1 MSGIGPTKTV
11 AIDVDS
17 VLADTL
23 IVWTDEYNKK
33 RGTRISKS
41 EITSWDIA
49 KILPISPTNISDLF
63 NDIWKHRWRDIP
75 PTGKRLG
82 ELTRSIH
89 RKGYRI
95 SILTKRERLT
105 VPYVAQWLDFH
116 DVFSDD
122 LSFVYDDI
130 PKSEYSFDVI
140 IDDAPSN
147 LIDLVAPKIG
157 ILFDQPWNKY
167 FQWPIRVASLM
178 EAELLL

>member
-33 RGTRISKS
+33 MGTRISKS

-49 KILPISPTNISDLF
+49 KILPISPTNISELF

-82 ELTRSIH
+82 ELTKSIH
-89 RKGYRI
+89 RKG
-95 SILTKRERLT
+95 
-105 VPYVAQWLDFH
+105 
-116 DVFSDD
+116 
-122 LSFVYDDI
+122 
-130 PKSEYSFDVI
+130 
-140 IDDAPSN
+140 
-147 LIDLVAPKIG
+147 
-157 ILFDQPWNKY
+157 
-167 FQWPIRVASLM
+167 
-178 EAELLL
+178 

>member
-1 MSGIGPTKTV
+1 M
-11 AIDVDS
+11 
-17 VLADTL
+17 
-23 IVWTDEYNKK
+23 
-33 RGTRISKS
+33 
-41 EITSWDIA
+41 
-49 KILPISPTNISDLF
+49 
-63 NDIWKHRWRDIP
+63 
-75 PTGKRLG
+75 
-82 ELTRSIH
+82 
-89 RKGYRI
+89 
-95 SILTKRERLT
+95 
-105 VPYVAQWLDFH
+105 DFH

-130 PKSEYSFDVI
+130 PKSEYSFDII

>member
-23 IVWTDEYNKK
+23 IVWTHEYNTN
-33 RGTRISKS
+33 GTRISKS
-41 EITSWDIA
+41 EITSWDIT
-49 KILPISPTNISDLF
+49 KILPISPTKISDLF
-63 NDIWKHRWRDIP
+63 NDIWKRRWLDIP
-75 PTGKRLG
+75 PTGKHLG

-95 SILTKRERLT
+95 SILTKRERSS
-105 VPYVAQWLDFH
+105 VPYVAKWLDFH

-122 LSFVYDDI
+122 LLFVYDDI
-130 PKSEYSFDVI
+130 PKAEYSFDI
-140 IDDAPSN
+140 RTDDALSN
-147 LIDLVAPKIG
+147 LIDLVALKIG

-167 FQWPIRVASLM
+167 FQWPIKVASLM